1 MNEDTAPLVSV
12 VIPAW
17 NAGAYLEEAIRSVLG
32 QDYRPLEA
40 IVVDDESA
48 DRTAELARSF
58 GPPVQVLVQ
67 PHAGAGAARNA
78 GAAVARGAW
87 FAFLDADDLW
97 MPHALARLAGVLA
110 GDPQLDLVH
119 GQVVEFREIGGK
131 VVEKPPATGLL
142 CGATLLRKSLFDRVG
157 WFDTGLRIGEFVDWC
172 ARARELGAKTANLPD
187 PVLRRRIHGEN
198 TGVRERGA
206 SADYA
211 RVAHAALQRR
221 RERGQ

>member
-1 MNEDTAPLVSV
+1 MSEDTAPLASV
-12 VIPAW
+12 VIPAF
-17 NAGAYLEEAIRSVLG
+17 NAGAYLEEAIRSVLE
-32 QDYRPLEA
+32 QDYRPLEV
-40 IVVDDESA
+40 IVVDDGSA

-58 GPPVQVLVQ
+58 GPPVRVLAQ

-87 FAFLDADDLW
+87 LAFLDADDLW
-97 MPHALARLAGVLA
+97 MPHVLARLANVLA
-110 GDPQLDLVH
+110 GDPQLGLVY

-142 CGATLLRKSLFDRVG
+142 PGATLLRRSLFDRVG
-157 WFDTGLRIGEFVDWC
+157 WFDTGLRVGEFVDWC
-172 ARARELGAKTANLPD
+172 ARARELGMRSASLPE

-198 TGVRERGA
+198 TGVRERSA
-206 SADYA
+206 RADYA

-221 RERGQ
+221 RESGR